1 MNISDRQRRRGR
13 PDVLQRHFHGP
24 IKFAGSPWQWWLA
37 DDVRSHEAAQRMD
50 QYLRGSEDDR
60 ITTLRE
66 RKGRSIFRLKAEQG
80 DLFAKE
86 IALPSLRKR
95 LGALLGVQ
103 NRLFGH
109 DHGSAEVDNTLTLNE
124 RTGQGLEVLCL
135 GELLRGGIPDRQLLI
150 QPWLEGWINL
160 GEAFDTADSHQR
172 RSLLQRLE
180 DLLRDFHHARI
191 CHLDINTGNLMV
203 STQDAQAP
211 LRAIDCARMT
221 TGVTQ
226 PAIST
231 ALQIGKMLREL
242 YGRDEADFPTLYA
255 KARAMQYRIAG
266 ETGVNEAT
274 DALLALSLRYRLSK
288 NLSRRKLV
296 TAATV
301 NIDGPWLEQNVRASK
316 KNADV
321 PAIAWEHN
329 HPVLPDDVPLYS
341 SQ

>member
-24 IKFAGSPWQWWLA
+24 VHFPGSPWQWWLA
-37 DDVRSHEAAQRMD
+37 DNDRAYEAARRMD
-50 QYLRGSEDDR
+50 QHLCGSEDDSV
-60 ITTLRE
+60 TTLRE
-66 RKGRSIFRLKAEQG
+66 RKGRSIFRIQATPG
-80 DLFAKE
+80 DFFAKE

-95 LGALLGVQ
+95 FGALLGVQ

-124 RTGQGLEVLCL
+124 RTGQGLDVLCL
-135 GELLRGGIPDRQLLI
+135 GELLRGGIPDHQLLI

-160 GEAFDTADSHQR
+160 GEAFSAADSHQR
-172 RSLLQRLE
+172 RVLLQGLE
-180 DLLRDFHHARI
+180 DLLRAFHHARI

-203 STQDAQAP
+203 STQDPQAP

-226 PAIST
+226 PAVST

-242 YGRDEADFPTLYA
+242 YGRDEADFATRYA
-255 KARAMQYRIAG
+255 QARAMQHRIADK
-266 ETGVNEAT
+266 EGVNEAT
-274 DALLALSLRYRLSK
+274 DTLLALSLRYRLSK

-296 TAATV
+296 TASFV
-301 NIDGPWLEQNVRASK
+301 NIDGPSLEQSVRASH

-321 PAIAWEHN
+321 PAIVWN
-329 HPVLPDDVPLYS
+329 HDHPALAEEDTVYS
-341 SQ
+341 NR